1 MLVSV
6 VKNEER
12 RVKNSCVWIIAHRRE
27 LVSQI
32 EETLKASL
40 NVESES
46 LSVKRGM
53 PSAIRVCSI
62 QWLTRRYQE
71 LEDKPSWI
79 VIDEAHHA
87 VAKTYAE
94 VMNAYPEAKKLGV
107 TATPCRLNRKGF
119 TDLFD
124 DLLCSHSIAKFIKDG
139 YLSAFDYVSLNPSC
153 EDQKKIE
160 CFGHVWRHHSCPR
173 GASTLPNRGKHVTQ
187 LGQARCPFFD
197 KLVYLKRVVSRLF
210 AKQKNNDRLEV
221 EKQT

>member
-12 RVKNSCVWIIAHRRE
+12 RVKNSCVWIVAHRKE

-62 QWLTRRYQE
+62 QWLARHYQE

-153 EDQKKIE
+153 EVQKKLNALGTLRGTIRAQE
-160 CFGHVWRHHSCPR
+160 GQARYPT
-173 GASTLPNRGKHVTQ
+173 GASTLPNMGKHVAHFLINWYT
-187 LGQARCPFFD
+187 
-197 KLVYLKRVVSRLF
+197 
-210 AKQKNNDRLEV
+210 
-221 EKQT
+221 

>member
-62 QWLTRRYQE
+62 QWLTRHYQE
-71 LEDKPSWI
+71 LEDKPSLM

-87 VAKTYAE
+87 LAKTYAE
-94 VMNAYPEAKKLGV
+94 VMNAYPKAKKTRSDCYTMQIEQKGIY
-107 TATPCRLNRKGF
+107 RL
-119 TDLFD
+119 
-124 DLLCSHSIAKFIKDG
+124 
-139 YLSAFDYVSLNPSC
+139 V
-153 EDQKKIE
+153 
-160 CFGHVWRHHSCPR
+160 
-173 GASTLPNRGKHVTQ
+173 
-187 LGQARCPFFD
+187 
-197 KLVYLKRVVSRLF
+197 
-210 AKQKNNDRLEV
+210 
-221 EKQT
+221 

>member
-1 MLVSV
+1 
-6 VKNEER
+6 
-12 RVKNSCVWIIAHRRE
+12 
-27 LVSQI
+27 
-32 EETLKASL
+32 
-40 NVESES
+40 
-46 LSVKRGM
+46 M

-62 QWLTRRYQE
+62 QWLARHYQE

-153 EDQKKIE
+153 EVQKKLNALGTLRGTIRAQE
-160 CFGHVWRHHSCPR
+160 GQARYPT
-173 GASTLPNRGKHVTQ
+173 GASTLPNMGKHVTQ
-187 LGQARCPFFD
+187 HGQARCPFFD